1 MSIGEQLRKARISK
15 KLKLK
20 DVAAASNL
28 SISYISDIE
37 HNKSTPPLETL
48 KNLCK
53 ALDLSLYDVFLELD
67 TMLVKE
73 KSSTREL
80 YALLEDFDE
89 WDERDKDEL
98 ISYLKVKKSAR
109 DEKNRD

>member
-1 MSIGEQLRKARISK
+1 MSIGEQLRKARLSK

-37 HNKSTPPLETL
+37 HNKSTPPLDTL
-48 KNLCK
+48 KNLC
-53 ALDLSLYDVFLELD
+53 ATLDLSLYDIFLELD

-73 KSSTREL
+73 KGATREL

-109 DEKNRD
+109 DEQKK